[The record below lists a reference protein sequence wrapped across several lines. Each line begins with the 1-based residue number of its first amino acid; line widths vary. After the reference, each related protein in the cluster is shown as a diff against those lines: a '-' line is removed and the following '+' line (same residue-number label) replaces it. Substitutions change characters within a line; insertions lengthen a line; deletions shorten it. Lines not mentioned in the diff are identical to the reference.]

1 MDSTS
6 LLLHLIH
13 KNFAVYTLS
22 FNYGQKHILELE
34 KASNNIKYLNTK
46 GFDVFHKILDIS
58 DSASLLQSSLTDK
71 NSNIPKGY
79 YEEENMKSTVVPNR
93 NSIFLSFLY
102 GYSLSLYK
110 KYNKEITLS
119 LGVHSGDHAIYP
131 DCRLDFYNKIFEA
144 FRIGNWDSENLELYL
159 PYIELNKKDILQNA
173 ISICD
178 EMCLDFNKI
187 FKNTL
192 TSYHPDEKGR
202 SDGETGS
209 DIERIL
215 AFGELGIKDPIEYK
229 KTWKTTLNNAKQI
242 EEKYNNITS
251 KNES

>member
-6 LLLHLIH
+6 LLLHLIN
-13 KNFAVYTLS
+13 KKFTVYTLS

-34 KASNNIKYLNTK
+34 KASNNIKYLNNK

-58 DSASLLQSSLTDK
+58 DTASLLQSSLTDR

-110 KYNKEITLS
+110 KYNKKITLS

-144 FRIGNWDSENLELYL
+144 FRIGNWDSENLELHL
-159 PYIELNKKDILQNA
+159 PYIELNKKEILQDA
-173 ISICD
+173 ISICN
-178 EMCLDFNKI
+178 EMKLNFNEI

-192 TSYHPDEKGR
+192 TSYQPDSEGK
-202 SDGETGS
+202 SNGETGS

-215 AFGELGIKDPIEYK
+215 AFGELGIKDPIDYQDSWENVLK
-229 KTWKTTLNNAKQI
+229 RAEKI
-242 EEKYNNITS
+242 ESDYNN
-251 KNES
+251 